1 MESGGNSCVLLQRK
15 IIRKMEKRK
24 TLAELIQMSKEM
36 TKELEELKMYFTNEM
51 KELERDIEALK
62 N

>member
-1 MESGGNSCVLLQRK
+1 
-15 IIRKMEKRK
+15 MEKIK
-24 TLAELIQMSKEM
+24 TLAELIQMSKDLN
-36 TKELEELKMYFTNEM
+36 KELEKLEAYFKNEM

>member
-1 MESGGNSCVLLQRK
+1 MEQ
-15 IIRKMEKRK
+15 RK

-36 TKELEELKMYFTNEM
+36 TKELEELKIYFTNEM